1 MLVSLN
7 WLREFVPYEGE
18 IQALGDKLTM
28 FGLEL
33 EGIEDP
39 FENVKDIVIGH
50 VVECEKHPEAEKL
63 SVCTVD
69 VGDTETLTIVCGAPN
84 VAKGQKVPVA
94 KVGTV
99 MPEGMKIKKAKLRGV
114 KSFGMI
120 CSESELG
127 FSEDHDGIWVLDD
140 SFTVGDKLVDAL
152 NLERVVFDFDITP
165 NRADCLSILGFARE
179 TALAFDLPLTMP
191 ELNLV
196 ESGGNAADDIT
207 ILIDDQD
214 LCPLYNAR
222 ILRNVET
229 RKSPDWMRFKLMSL
243 GQRPISNIVDCTN
256 YVMFELGQPLH
267 SFDYDRIEDKT
278 IRVAPASDGMK
289 FTTLDD
295 VERTLTANDLLIWD
309 GQKPVALAGV
319 MGGANSEMDADS
331 TNVLLEAAV
340 FRPGT
345 IRKTARRLALPSD
358 ASYRFE
364 RGVDQQMNRFA
375 MDRAAQLMAETSG
388 GSVVS
393 GVVSNEPKPWKDR
406 THGYRHKRC
415 MSLLGLDL
423 EPGFA
428 KKVFEGEGCTV
439 DDSDPENWS
448 VDTPSHRLDLE
459 REVDL
464 YEEIGRVYG
473 LDRIPAVL
481 PKVAKRMDGTVTA
494 DTVYGF
500 IKRVKSWGTGAGLNE
515 AVNYSFVGDDD
526 LDRLNLPAEGRVH
539 IANPLSADQ
548 NVMRTDLAPGLLNTL
563 KHNLAQGNN
572 HVRIFEVAKR
582 FVSDAE
588 SETET
593 REFVRLGLLM
603 HGPRHAAEWPWPH
616 EDVDFL
622 DLKGHVEHLVDDTLK
637 LGAPEFEL
645 LEEHAYLEP
654 CVDVKVGGESV
665 GFMGKMKEDI
675 ADFYHAKKDVWLA
688 DLDLDDL
695 RAKVVDHAIVFEP
708 LPVFPPSRR
717 DVTVIGACTLPAQ
730 AIIDT
735 IEQAGTKLLESVELV
750 AEFIPED
757 QADGDD
763 KERNLSFRLTY
774 RHPSKTLKDKQVDKE
789 HKKVLAALEKNLP
802 IRF

>member
-7 WLREFVPYEGE
+7 WLREFVPYEGD
-18 IQALGDKLTM
+18 IQVLGDKLTM
-28 FGLEL
+28 LGLEL
-33 EGIEDP
+33 EGIDDP
-39 FENVKDIVIGH
+39 FESVKDIVIGH

-69 VGDTETLTIVCGAPN
+69 VGGPETLTIVCGAPN
-84 VAKGQKVPVA
+84 VGKGQKVPVA
-94 KVGTV
+94 TVGTV
-99 MPEGMKIKKAKLRGV
+99 MPEGMKIKKAKLRGI

-120 CSESELG
+120 CSERELG
-127 FSEDHDGIWVLDD
+127 FSDDHEGIWVLDD
-140 SFTVGDKLVDAL
+140 SFKVGDKLVDAL

-196 ESGGNAADDIT
+196 ESGGNAADEVK
-207 ILIDDQD
+207 ILIDDPE
-214 LCPLYNAR
+214 LCPLYNGR
-222 ILRNVET
+222 ILRGVET
-229 RKSPDWMRFKLMSL
+229 KKSPDWMRFKLLSL
-243 GQRPISNIVDCTN
+243 GQRPISNIVDSTN
-256 YVMFELGQPLH
+256 YIMFELGQPLH
-267 SFDYDRIEDKT
+267 AFDFDLIEDAI
-278 IRVAPASDGMK
+278 IRVAPATDGMK
-289 FTTLDD
+289 FTTLDN

-309 GQKPVALAGV
+309 GKKPVALAGV
-319 MGGANSEMDADS
+319 MGGANSEMNDKS

-388 GSVVS
+388 GTVVS
-393 GVVSNEPKPWKDR
+393 GVSSNEPKPWQDR
-406 THGYRHKRC
+406 QHGYRHQRC

-423 EPGFA
+423 EPEFA
-428 KKVFEGEGCTV
+428 KKVFTLEGCTV
-439 DDSDPENWS
+439 DDSNPDNWAVHS
-448 VDTPSHRLDLE
+448 PSHRLDLE

-464 YEEIGRVYG
+464 YEEVGRVFG
-473 LDRIPAVL
+473 LDQIPAVL
-481 PKVAKRMDGTVTA
+481 PKVAKRMDGKVTA
-494 DTVYGF
+494 DTEYGF
-500 IKRVKSWGTGAGLNE
+500 IKNIKRWGAGAGLNE

-582 FVSDAE
+582 FVADAE

-593 REFVRLGLLM
+593 REFARLGLLM
-603 HGPRHAAEWPWPH
+603 YGPRHAAEWPW
-616 EDVDFL
+616 EQGDADYLDV
-622 DLKGHVEHLVDDTLK
+622 KGHVEHLVENHLK
-637 LGAPEFEL
+637 LDAPEFAL
-645 LEEHAYLEP
+645 VEEHAYLEP
-654 CVDVKVGGESV
+654 CVEVKVKDEV
-665 GFMGKMKEDI
+665 IGFMGKVKADI

-688 DLDLDDL
+688 DLDLDVL
-695 RAKVVDHAIVFEP
+695 RDIVRNFQIVFEP

-717 DVTVIGACTLPAQ
+717 DVTVIGPATLPAQ
-730 AIIDT
+730 AIKKAILDT
-735 IEQAGTKLLESVELV
+735 GVKILESVELV
-750 AEFIPED
+750 AEFVPEG
-757 QADGDD
+757 QEE
-763 KERNLSFRLTY
+763 ERNLSFRLTY
-774 RHPSKTLKDKQVDKE
+774 RHPTKTLKDKQVDKE

-802 IRF
+802 IHF